1 MLQCL
6 TRPYHKAV
14 LQSIANCCIKIR
26 YLSAV
31 AGGNENN
38 DTTTVADGLVRMNK
52 PKVRIDQII
61 KQKKQT
67 VHTITDIS
75 TVEDAISHLVNH
87 KVGSSLVTNIN
98 GDIAGIFTARD
109 ILSFINRK
117 GSKKAISSQIKEF
130 MTTKDKLVF
139 CSPHDTARRAREM
152 MFQLKIRNMPV
163 IENGEVLGIVTIKD
177 LADSAFSIEDTGGKK
192 GFIENVI
199 GRKGLPQGTK
209 LKDKNN
215 TTRTNNNQQKL
226 LIEYSSYALTHPFKR
241 KDGVAGRRRDY
252 GADDLCEDLSL
263 CEDAHFTLKVNTK
276 HSESLSQ
283 VYLGIAD
290 GVGSWRQY
298 GVDPKQFAHKLIDN
312 AKQVI
317 ESDALQRDVLTGSG
331 IGLGLLDQDPIHPVD
346 IIMDAWNMT
355 TYEKITG
362 SSTISVAWIDR
373 KYNQLSYSNV
383 GDCGL
388 MIVRHI
394 DSETAGYMRERNV
407 PRHLRKND
415 LRIAFLS
422 QQQLKGF
429 NLPYQLGYSGIKEH
443 DGKFETPSD
452 ADSATLPIMAGDII
466 IMATDGLF
474 DNLDLDEII
483 NEVSDWEL
491 KYFTSTDDTL
501 QSPKKNSQIAMDK
514 LAKQLVIKAREMSLD
529 PLRDSPFAVL
539 AKDNDIMWGGG
550 RPDDT
555 TVIVARVFSDDN
567 KKT

>member
-6 TRPYHKAV
+6 TRPYHKTV
-14 LQSIANCCIKIR
+14 LQSGINCCSKIR
-26 YLSAV
+26 YLSTV

-38 DTTTVADGLVRMNK
+38 DPAVADGLVRMNK

-75 TVEDAISHLVNH
+75 TVEDAINHLVHH
-87 KVGSSLVTNIN
+87 KVGSSLVTSIN
-98 GDIAGIFTARD
+98 GDITGIFTARD

-117 GSKKAISSQIKEF
+117 GSKKAISSPIKEF

-209 LKDKNN
+209 LKDKN
-215 TTRTNNNQQKL
+215 TTIRTNSNQQKL
-226 LIEYSSYALTHPFKR
+226 YLEYSSHALTHPFKK

-252 GADDLCEDLSL
+252 GAEDLCEDLAL

-362 SSTISVAWIDR
+362 SSTICVAWIDR
-373 KYNQLSYSNV
+373 KYNQLSYSNI

-474 DNLDLDEII
+474 DNLDLDEIV

-491 KYFTSTDDTL
+491 KYYTSTDDTL
-501 QSPKKNSQIAMDK
+501 QFPKKNSQIAMDK
-514 LAKQLVIKAREMSLD
+514 LAQQLVIKAREMSLD
-529 PLRDSPFAVL
+529 PSRDSPFAVL

-555 TVIVARVFSDDN
+555 TVIVARVFSDDY